1 LDPIAFSL
9 PTCGGRQPS
18 GHGHAGNW
26 PQEYIIGAHNDKM
39 NISDASAESVLP
51 NLTEF
56 FLLVGML
63 I

>member
-1 LDPIAFSL
+1 L
-9 PTCGGRQPS
+9 PTCGGRQPIR
-18 GHGHAGNW
+18 HGHAGNW

-56 FLLVGML
+56 WLLVGVL